1 MLTKTQLESLLGR
14 SLSGS
19 EDTNLE
25 LYLNIAEER
34 LANLFCVHI
43 GDNTEKTRIYY
54 GREGYTTLYVDPFTA
69 LTSVTIDG
77 EAQTT
82 TSYQWDD
89 RNADWFN
96 VLEFSQAL
104 EDEEIE
110 VTATFGYGATL
121 PFDLQLLLAR
131 MFALTAKENTTDLRV
146 DSKQNEDY
154 RVSYGS
160 GDAKTVLDALI
171 AENRTTIQ
179 KYSQCGI
186 GTIDHG
192 DPTKPL
198 HRTRKYST
206 WLTEE

>member
-14 SLSGS
+14 SLSGT
-19 EDTNLE
+19 EDTNLA

-43 GDNTEKTRIYY
+43 GDNTEATRIYY
-54 GREGYTTLYVDPFTA
+54 GREGYTTLYVDPFTS
-69 LTSVTIDG
+69 LNTVTIDG

-82 TSYQWDD
+82 TSYQWDN

-96 VLEFSQAL
+96 VIEFSQEL
-104 EDEEIE
+104 KDEEIE

-160 GDAKTVLDALI
+160 GDTKTVLDALI

-179 KYSQCGI
+179 RYSQCGI

-192 DPTKPL
+192 DWEKPL

>member
-14 SLSGS
+14 SLSGT
-19 EDTNLE
+19 EDTNLA

-43 GDNTEKTRIYY
+43 GDNTEATRIYY
-54 GREGYTTLYVDPFTA
+54 GREGYTTLYVDPFTS
-69 LTSVTIDG
+69 LNTVTIGG

-96 VLEFSQAL
+96 VIEFSQAL

-160 GDAKTVLDALI
+160 GDTKTVLDALI

-179 KYSQCGI
+179 RYSQCGI

-192 DPTKPL
+192 DWEKPL